1 MVNNLVTVRGVAIDH
16 VQSAQ
21 PGPVLEPGAGI
32 GQIALSLAAHGIHVD
47 GVDLSSAMVDQRRA
61 KPGGNRLIFRHI
73 KSPLVVPD
81 HKGG

>member
-47 GVDLSSAMVDQRRA
+47 GVDLSSAMVD
-61 KPGGNRLIFRHI
+61 
-73 KSPLVVPD
+73 
-81 HKGG
+81 